1 MLNRQEE
8 NIMKYDDY
16 ELDDM
21 ECPELEPS
29 NSVKPVVD
37 EIVQVFE
44 DSMKGKTIKNLDDLA
59 KIAGNSKETC
69 NDSLD
74 NIVNLV
80 PTEAPEELKDTFST
94 ELKAPSTLRG
104 LIEQSKT
111 SLCSY
116 QANNFELKE
125 DQVNL
130 KDKELLD
137 SFGKPGVVRDP
148 VESSNNYEV
157 FDISDDSEFVKSTE
171 LCLDED
177 TKESQERIL
186 KDTQSHLGRQ
196 LVQAIDMSVLDDIQK
211 STYILEGELAKLGKV
226 KQNNILSIDKS
237 IEQAEKLLTAERRS
251 IVVSSLEGVLNYV
264 PNNFHNF
271 TADEQKAFRDASSV
285 LNRAL
290 NLYKKADVNV
300 EDPASIAIDSIVQ
313 ATKLWPKYNEDPRI
327 KQLLEKI
334 LLVEGSE
341 EVDI

>member
-1 MLNRQEE
+1 
-8 NIMKYDDY
+8 MKYDDY
-16 ELDDM
+16 ELDSM

-37 EIVQVFE
+37 EITQIFE

-59 KIAGNSKETC
+59 KIAKETC

-74 NIVNLV
+74 NLVNLV
-80 PTEAPEELKDTFST
+80 PTEAPEELKGAFNT
-94 ELKAPSTLRG
+94 ELKSPSTLRE

-116 QANNFELKE
+116 QADNFELKT
-125 DQVNL
+125 DL
-130 KDKELLD
+130 KNKELLG
-137 SFGKPGVVRDP
+137 SFSKPGVVRDP

-157 FDISDDSEFVKSTE
+157 FDISDDSESADVLNSTE

-177 TKESQERIL
+177 SKESQERIL

-226 KQNNILSIDKS
+226 KQDNILSIDKS

-251 IVVSSLEGVLNYV
+251 IVVSSLEGVLEYI
-264 PNNFHNF
+264 PKDFHNF
-271 TADEQKAFRDASSV
+271 TADEQKAFRDASTT

-300 EDPASIAIDSIVQ
+300 EDPASIAVDSIIQ
-313 ATKLWPKYNEDPRI
+313 ATKLWPEYNKDPRI
-327 KQLLEKI
+327 KQLLEKVLI
-334 LLVEGSE
+334 VEGVE
-341 EVDI
+341 DTGEVKL

>member
-1 MLNRQEE
+1 
-8 NIMKYDDY
+8 MKYDDY

-21 ECPELEPS
+21 ECPDVEPS

-37 EIVQVFE
+37 EITQIFE
-44 DSMKGKTIKNLDDLA
+44 DSMKGKTIKNLEDLA
-59 KIAGNSKETC
+59 KIAKETC

-80 PTEAPEELKDTFST
+80 PTPTPEEESKDTFST
-94 ELKAPSTLRG
+94 ELKAPSTLRE

-116 QANNFELKE
+116 QADNFKL
-125 DQVNL
+125 DTDCVDLN
-130 KDKELLD
+130 DKELLD

-157 FDISDDSEFVKSTE
+157 FELPENSELVNSAE

-177 TKESQERIL
+177 SKESQERIL

-211 STYILEGELAKLGKV
+211 STYVLEGELAKLGKV
-226 KQNNILSIDKS
+226 KQDKALSIDKS
-237 IEQAEKLLTAERRS
+237 IEQAEKLLTSERRS
-251 IVVSSLEGVLNYV
+251 IVISSLEGVLNYV
-264 PNNFHNF
+264 PENFHNLV
-271 TADEQKAFRDASSV
+271 ADEQKAFRDASSV

-300 EDPASIAIDSIVQ
+300 EDPASIAIDSIIQ

-327 KQLLEKI
+327 KQLLEKV
-334 LLVEGSE
+334 LLVEGVE
-341 EVDI
+341 KVDDIEYS